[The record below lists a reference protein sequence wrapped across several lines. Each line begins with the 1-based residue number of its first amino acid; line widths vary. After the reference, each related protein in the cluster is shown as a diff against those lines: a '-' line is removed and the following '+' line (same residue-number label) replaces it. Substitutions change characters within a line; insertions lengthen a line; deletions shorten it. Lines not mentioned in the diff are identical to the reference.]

1 MICECVYVSMML
13 RSERN
18 RNAALLLRG
27 IHMEKI
33 KIDRINELA
42 HKSKSEGLTEEEKA
56 EQALLRAEFIA
67 EIRADVRAS
76 LESIEI
82 VDEISS

>member
-1 MICECVYVSMML
+1 
-13 RSERN
+13 
-18 RNAALLLRG
+18 
-27 IHMEKI
+27 MEKI

-42 HKSKSEGLTEEEKA
+42 RKSKSEGLSEEEKA

-82 VDEISS
+82 VDEINS

>member
-1 MICECVYVSMML
+1 
-13 RSERN
+13 
-18 RNAALLLRG
+18 
-27 IHMEKI
+27 MEKS

-42 HKSKSEGLTEEEKA
+42 HKSKNEGLTEEEKN
-56 EQALLRAEFIA
+56 EQALLRKEFLA

-82 VDEISS
+82 VDDSEYN

>member
-1 MICECVYVSMML
+1 
-13 RSERN
+13 
-18 RNAALLLRG
+18 
-27 IHMEKI
+27 MEKI

-42 HKSKSEGLTEEEKA
+42 RKSKTEALSEEEKL
-56 EQALLRAEFIA
+56 EQTMLREEFLA

-82 VDEISS
+82 VDESDYN

>member
-1 MICECVYVSMML
+1 
-13 RSERN
+13 
-18 RNAALLLRG
+18 
-27 IHMEKI
+27 MEKI

-42 HKSKSEGLTEEEKA
+42 HRSKEEGLSEEEKM
-56 EQALLRAEFIA
+56 EQALLREEFLA

-82 VDEISS
+82 VDDSEYN